1 LNFIVSIKAV
11 TRFIADDVLI
21 SFKDDHSE
29 ENRIYFDKDWF
40 RPKFILF
47 SAEKKKMRF
56 I

>member
-1 LNFIVSIKAV
+1 
-11 TRFIADDVLI
+11 VLI

-40 RPKFILF
+40 RPQFILF